1 MAHSLNNPKAAD
13 FMKRV
18 SSYSTHGSRRG
29 FVDNGSALVPTD
41 YNREALILQKTQLQ
55 HEITE
60 FRAKY
65 KISRKR
71 KIHEIIGHHF
81 ADSKRESHRRFKN
94 KRRYDLRELNHI
106 KACVEQIKEI
116 DAKIRKMPKSR
127 QIPKSVNQCML
138 DILEERSPDLY
149 RALQVEAMKK
159 IARATA
165 EAVRPDDLEDK
176 KRG

>member
-29 FVDNGSALVPTD
+29 FVDMGSHLVETD
-41 YNREALILQKTQLQ
+41 YNREALVLQKTQLQ
-55 HEITE
+55 FEITE
-60 FRAKY
+60 FRAKH
-65 KISRKR
+65 KIPPKK
-71 KIHEIIGHHF
+71 KIHEVIGSLKDN
-81 ADSKRESHRRFKN
+81 DSKPHKHLSKKISF
-94 KRRYDLRELNHI
+94 DLRELNHI

-127 QIPKSVNQCML
+127 KIAKNVHLRML
-138 DILEERSPDLY
+138 DILKERSPELY
-149 RALQVEAMKK
+149 RALQVEAMKQ